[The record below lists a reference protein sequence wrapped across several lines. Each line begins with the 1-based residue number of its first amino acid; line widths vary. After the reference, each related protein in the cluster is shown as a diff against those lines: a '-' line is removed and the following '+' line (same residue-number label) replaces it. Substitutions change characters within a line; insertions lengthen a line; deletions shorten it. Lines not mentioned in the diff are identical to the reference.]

1 MLLIILQFNKKLIRI
16 PYEVLIHIIHSEVG
30 EKADTITE
38 VSDMIEKDPEAVINA
53 FTDLVK

>member
-1 MLLIILQFNKKLIRI
+1 MILIISQFKKKLIR
-16 PYEVLIHIIHSEVG
+16 YEVLIHIIHSEVG